1 MPLYYERIA
10 GWSPVADTFVAFFGS
25 KPNSF
30 WLDREHHHDARFS
43 IIGSGPKTSQLPKY
57 AKDEQNHN
65 LPFGFRPGFVGVIE
79 YELPEKGPLVVSG
92 IEVDRAFVY
101 DHDNRAMFFVGE
113 FVDRASFADWFHA
126 ALLRL
131 ALAGGD
137 AANYALSHDAATA
150 ASFEVKDTKNDYLAN
165 IEKAKDQITKGEIY
179 QLCLTTE
186 LSADYVGDP
195 LALFLRLRKDHGAP
209 YCSYLKVDGVSYLS
223 ISPERFLTVS
233 GVRVTSSPIKGTR
246 ARSSDPEI
254 DSALQASLGADE
266 KERAENLMIVDLI
279 RNDLSSVCTAQ
290 SITVESLLALRS
302 YSTVHQLESDVAGEL
317 ADTKTGFDAL
327 SSLFPGG
334 SMTGAPKIRACA
346 LIAELE
352 NRPRGA
358 YSGAIGWVS
367 PSGDMDLGMVIRTA
381 IFKNQTVSISV
392 GGGITS
398 GSDPETEHAEMQL
411 KALALVQA
419 MGASVNW

>member
-10 GWSPVADTFVAFFGS
+10 GWSPVADTFVSFFGS

-30 WLDREHHHDARFS
+30 WLDREQHHDSRFS
-43 IIGSGPKTSQLPKY
+43 IIGSGPETSELPKY
-57 AKDEQNHN
+57 AQEQHNHN

-79 YELPEKGPLVVSG
+79 YALPETGPLVVSG

-101 DHDNRAMFFVGE
+101 DHDNRAMFFVGDFDDKE
-113 FVDRASFADWFHA
+113 SFTEWFHA

-137 AANYALSHDAATA
+137 AANYAFSHDAATA
-150 ASFEVKDTKNDYLAN
+150 ASFQVRDSKSDYLAN
-165 IEKAKDQITKGEIY
+165 IEKAKAQIAKGEIY

-186 LSADYVGDP
+186 LVGDYAGDP

-209 YCSYLKVDGVSYLS
+209 YCTYLKVGSVSYLS

-279 RNDLSSVCTAQ
+279 RNDLSAVCNAA

-317 ADTKTGFDAL
+317 AGSKTGFDAL
-327 SSLFPGG
+327 SAMFPGG
-334 SMTGAPKIRACA
+334 SMTGAPKIRACD

-367 PSGDMDLGMVIRTA
+367 ASGDMDLGMVIRTA
-381 IFKNQTVSISV
+381 IFENQAARISV